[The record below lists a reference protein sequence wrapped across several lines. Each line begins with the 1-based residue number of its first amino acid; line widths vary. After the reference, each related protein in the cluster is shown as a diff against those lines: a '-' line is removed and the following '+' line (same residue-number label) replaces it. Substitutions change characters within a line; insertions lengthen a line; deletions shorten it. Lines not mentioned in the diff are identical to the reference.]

1 MPVCLYLVTGHRG
14 IFVISVCFS
23 SSGHCGAVNRVS
35 VADEKWYVDVY
46 DIYMHVCVL
55 PDLTNSI
62 YTHLFVC
69 EHEFFCVFL
78 FLCTRVCHQTRQ
90 CMMLS
95 AAEDMRTTI
104 YNSPLSRLRHTV
116 LPHGTGA
123 CASLWPRVS
132 AFLCVCMQQSGKYEW
147 ETVNMIDGGK
157 ELRTTASVCVR
168 VVCVCVCAGA
178 ASWRCEWK
186 ETCHTWQGWNER
198 IWLAVFWCHGLWVVP
213 IKNNHTLL
221 SHSISLLS
229 TALPF
234 SPLFSPSALHQRF
247 IPLCL

>member
-46 DIYMHVCVL
+46 DIYMHACVL

-213 IKNNHTLL
+213 IRNNHTLL